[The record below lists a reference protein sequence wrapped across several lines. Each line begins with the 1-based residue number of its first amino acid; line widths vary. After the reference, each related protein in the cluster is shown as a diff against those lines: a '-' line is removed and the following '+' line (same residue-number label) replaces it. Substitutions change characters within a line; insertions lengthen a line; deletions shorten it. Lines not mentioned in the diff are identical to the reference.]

1 MYMKPFSDAEE
12 TDDQQTME
20 EINVLKEGTTT
31 FEETENQDE
40 ESEVV
45 EDISKDGKEKKP
57 IPGL

>member
-1 MYMKPFSDAEE
+1 MKPFSDAEE